1 MRTAGGITM
10 IKPDYYPQF
19 RCIGR
24 ECKNNCC
31 CGEWDIEVDDEAMER
46 FDAISGEFGKRVRK
60 AVDSNNVFIRKNA
73 LISTKMQT
81 AILII

>member
-1 MRTAGGITM
+1 M

-31 CGEWDIEVDDEAMER
+31 CGEWDIEVDDEAMGR
-46 FDAISGEFGKRVRK
+46 FNAISGEFG
-60 AVDSNNVFIRKNA
+60 
-73 LISTKMQT
+73 
-81 AILII
+81 